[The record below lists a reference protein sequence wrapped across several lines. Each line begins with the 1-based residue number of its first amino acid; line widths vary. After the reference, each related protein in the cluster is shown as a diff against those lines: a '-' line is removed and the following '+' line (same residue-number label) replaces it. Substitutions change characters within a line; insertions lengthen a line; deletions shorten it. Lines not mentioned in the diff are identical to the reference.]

1 MIAYHPVV
9 YRPAYSPMYRP
20 SLGQQASPTVTPGQ
34 VKAAAG
40 VVGLGM
46 LALSSATA
54 WVGIRTGL
62 KEGGSLFGIA
72 AWVVGIAGAVSG
84 LFELIGMT
92 SVLAQPSAA
101 IQQQIDEAKRRA
113 AATTTSPM

>member
-1 MIAYHPVV
+1 VTSYHPVV
-9 YRPAYSPMYRP
+9 YRPAYSTMYRP
-20 SLGQQASPTVTPGQ
+20 SLGQQPEPNITPGQ

-40 VVGLGM
+40 IVGLGM

-62 KEGGSLFGIA
+62 KEGGSFFGVA
-72 AWVVGIAGAVSG
+72 AWVVGIAGALSG

-101 IQQQIDEAKRRA
+101 IQQQIDETRRRA
-113 AATTTSPM
+113 AAPTTSPM

>member
-1 MIAYHPVV
+1 MITYHPVI
-9 YRPAYSPMYRP
+9 YRPMYSPMYRP
-20 SLGQQASPTVTPGQ
+20 SLGQQASPVVTPGQ

-62 KEGGSLFGIA
+62 KEGGSFFGVA
-72 AWVVGIAGAVSG
+72 AWVVGIAGAISG
-84 LFELIGMT
+84 VFELIGMT
-92 SVLAQPSAA
+92 SVLAQPAAA
-101 IQQQIDEAKRRA
+101 IQAQIDEAKRRA
-113 AATTTSPM
+113 AAATTTPM